1 MCSAPSMHG
10 IKYGCKGESMPKPDQ
25 LCISMQKQ
33 CQTCYEC
40 NHSAVFDYMMYKEY
54 MHTHHANHTKR
65 VCLLTCSSGL
75 VSALSN
81 PDWPIRRAAA
91 DAIKAL
97 AIVLGPDLDSPS
109 QSPLNSGVQS
119 VSCRAAE
126 ALEKC
131 RFDKVRP
138 VREVV
143 QEAQAVL
150 LDLQVICASA
160 YKALHCHLHYGNSM
174 LASKLPL
181 TKLQASIKG
190 LAVGLC
196 MAIMHIFCSAI
207 LHVLLHVWQ
216 C

>member
-1 MCSAPSMHG
+1 
-10 IKYGCKGESMPKPDQ
+10 
-25 LCISMQKQ
+25 
-33 CQTCYEC
+33 
-40 NHSAVFDYMMYKEY
+40 
-54 MHTHHANHTKR
+54 MHTHCAKYIKH

-81 PDWPIRRAAA
+81 SDWPIRRAAA

-97 AIVLGPDLDSPS
+97 AIALGPDLDSPS
-109 QSPLNSGVQS
+109 QAALTSGVQS

-126 ALEKC
+126 ALERC

-160 YKALHCHLHYGNSM
+160 HKALHCHLHYGDSM

-181 TKLQASIKG
+181 TRQQASVRQAHVQHSANFRSPVAPVQLPPPRLGQRI
-190 LAVGLC
+190 VGLC
-196 MAIMHIFCSAI
+196 TAIMHICCS
-207 LHVLLHVWQ
+207 LTFRMLLHLWQ

>member
-1 MCSAPSMHG
+1 
-10 IKYGCKGESMPKPDQ
+10 
-25 LCISMQKQ
+25 
-33 CQTCYEC
+33 
-40 NHSAVFDYMMYKEY
+40 
-54 MHTHHANHTKR
+54 MHTHCAKYIKH

-91 DAIKAL
+91 DAVKAL
-97 AIVLGPDLDSPS
+97 AIALGPDLDSPS
-109 QSPLNSGVQS
+109 QPALTSGVQS

-150 LDLQVICASA
+150 LDLQVICGSA
-160 YKALHCHLHYGNSM
+160 CKACHCHLHCRNCM
-174 LASKLPL
+174 ASKLHWI
-181 TKLQASIKG
+181 KLQASIRQAHVQHSAYFGIPVAPVQLPPSSQKDWLTG
-190 LAVGLC
+190 VAPPSCTSSVAQHS
-196 MAIMHIFCSAI
+196 MFCSMCGSASAG
-207 LHVLLHVWQ
+207 VCKQWQ
-216 C
+216 QQLWLECLVGTQATS

>member
-1 MCSAPSMHG
+1 
-10 IKYGCKGESMPKPDQ
+10 MPKPDE
-25 LCISMQKQ
+25 LCSSMQQQ
-33 CQTCYEC
+33 CQPCYKRSHC
-40 NHSAVFDYMMYKEY
+40 ALLDCMMYTKY
-54 MHTHHANHTKR
+54 MHTHHANHTKC
-65 VCLLTCSSGL
+65 VCLPTCSSGL

-81 PDWPIRRAAA
+81 SDWPIRRAAA

-97 AIVLGPDLDSPS
+97 AIALGPELDSPG
-109 QSPLNSGVQS
+109 QAALASGVQS

-150 LDLQVICASA
+150 LDLQVICAAA
-160 YKALHCHLHYGNSM
+160 YKALPYHLHCGNSM

-196 MAIMHIFCSAI
+196 TAIMHIFCCATF
-207 LHVLLHVWQ
+207 HVLLHLWQ